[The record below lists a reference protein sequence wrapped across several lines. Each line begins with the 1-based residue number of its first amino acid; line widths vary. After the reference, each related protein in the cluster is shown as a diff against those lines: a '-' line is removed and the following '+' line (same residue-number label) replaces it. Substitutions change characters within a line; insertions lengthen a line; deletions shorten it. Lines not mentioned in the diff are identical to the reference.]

1 MSKSNCL
8 FHVNRLMNF
17 DRMNLSFVK
26 FSRFKDECL
35 LKLGDLFYE
44 ECMKSFDCLP
54 IAALVHGQLF
64 CIHGCISPE
73 IRHIKEVIDIH
84 RTCEP
89 PTKGALCDI
98 LWADPTDGYDNERV
112 EQKSEMFTHNG
123 PRGCSY
129 NVSYKAMCK
138 FLDDN
143 DLLCVIRA
151 HQVQSAGCKMYKKH
165 EKTLFPTLVTI
176 FSAPNY
182 CKKKIFSIKENKKC
196 P

>member
-1 MSKSNCL
+1 MLTIVFPS
-8 FHVNRLMNF
+8 
-17 DRMNLSFVK
+17 
-26 FSRFKDECL
+26 
-35 LKLGDLFYE
+35 G
-44 ECMKSFDCLP
+44 P
-54 IAALVHGQLF
+54 
-64 CIHGCISPE
+64 
-73 IRHIKEVIDIH
+73 
-84 RTCEP
+84 
-89 PTKGALCDI
+89 LCDI
-98 LWADPTDGYDNERV
+98 LWADPTDGYDNEKL
-112 EQKSEMFTHNG
+112 EHKSEMYTHNG

-182 CKKKIFSIKENKKC
+182 CKFYFSIFDNV
-196 P
+196 